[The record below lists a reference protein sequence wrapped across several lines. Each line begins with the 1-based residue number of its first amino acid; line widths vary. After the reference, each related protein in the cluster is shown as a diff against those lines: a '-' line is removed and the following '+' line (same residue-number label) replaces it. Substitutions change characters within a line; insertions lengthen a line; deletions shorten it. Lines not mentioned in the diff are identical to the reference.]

1 MSRDR
6 FMFECKFAKWDVLR
20 RSIIATVEPVDS
32 SQTFAS
38 QSEQRNTGLRRVVC
52 LYLPAFSAT
61 IPRPW

>member
-1 MSRDR
+1 VSRDSI
-6 FMFECKFAKWDVLR
+6 MFECKVAKWDVLR
-20 RSIIATVEPVDS
+20 RSIIATVEQVDS

-38 QSEQRNTGLRRVVC
+38 QSESRNTGLRRDVC